1 MAATTIQSFPN
12 SDVKMRFAETYVSEG
27 LNAKLAGV
35 IPRGVYR
42 GFDLVPSL
50 APLTA
55 QLDPDSL
62 GRHLAVYE
70 SLLGFSLTLRR
81 SGGTISVP
89 LTTFANST
97 VYVVLFAEY
106 TISSATVAELRVY
119 SVADYNSAPEKDELI
134 VLGVVAV
141 PLAGVIPPSAISL
154 AERTLLQDT
163 NQGWDTP
170 RVFSKLDQDFGQ
182 DAFGASG
189 VSTTADQDTI
199 PHDYKLLHAYRT
211 SQTSDVQVRCY
222 SRVGGGGRFAI
233 TVNARWGGGA
243 NQTWTADDVAQS
255 ASKSSFAI
263 GGTEMV
269 GRLVTA
275 APWADAGWS
284 FGESALS
291 TKLQVD
297 TVAPSGQLLLLQQF
311 KYTTAPDVY
320 ARIYSSN
327 VSSGAIGRGL
337 VITIN
342 ARFDTGTLLWVADNT
357 AIPAAAAVL
366 SFGSVFDWVYKTS
379 TIAPWAVGDWTL
391 SRSASASTA
400 LNIEIPYAPSPAG
413 TNDLRAVASGPLTD
427 YGFPN
432 EYWVVCGETCGPP
445 FGTLASIF
453 ASYADAKYWVQV
465 TPGSLFAGTFAGV
478 ASDGVG
484 RFVLVGGYAPGNMVI
499 HTLDTS
505 FGATVQR
512 TVGAGF
518 FPASTLEDV
527 VFGGGMWVAV
537 GLSGEIQSSPDGVA
551 WTHRPQPEILPVS
564 LYGIAYGNGTFVAVG
579 NGPAAD
585 RGVILTSP
593 NGVTWVSRTSPSI
606 AANFVSLEDVAFG
619 NGEFVAVG
627 YNGLDSFAY
636 IISSP
641 DGITWTQRADVF
653 PPGPIAGRYNYIP
666 HIAYFSGVQ
675 AFAAHSTEGDNLG
688 GLHVSLQGLDQPW
701 SQVFCPGNPGEL
713 GFNINPNGAALA
725 SNGRRVVLA
734 GTLFTIARTLNV
746 DTF

>member
-366 SFGSVFDWVYKTS
+366 SFGSVFDWIYKTS

-391 SRSASASTA
+391 SRSAAASTA
-400 LNIEIPYAPSPAG
+400 LNIDVPFAPSSG
-413 TNDLRAVASGPLTD
+413 TNDLQAVAVGPLNVSFSVEET
-427 YGFPN
+427 
-432 EYWVVCGETCGPP
+432 WVACGRAASGAP
-445 FGTLASIF
+445 FGTLAGVF
-453 ASYADAKYWVQV
+453 ASYSDAKYWDQI
-465 TPGSLFAGTFAGV
+465 TPGSAFSGLFEGI
-478 ASDGVG
+478 ASDGIG
-484 RFVLVGGYAPGNMVI
+484 RFVLVGRTSVVPGANPVI
-499 HTLDTS
+499 HAMDNDS
-505 FGATVQR
+505 GTVQK
-512 TVGAGF
+512 TVGVGF
-518 FPASTLEDV
+518 ALGGLFDV
-527 VFGGGMWVAV
+527 AFGGGSWVTV
-537 GLSGEIQSSPDGVA
+537 GRNGEIQNSPTGNV
-551 WTHRPQPEILPVS
+551 WTHRPHAA
-564 LYGIAYGNGTFVAVG
+564 GIPWLLGVAYGNGAHVAVG
-579 NGPAAD
+579 FYVGSGTQSILRSIDGGTTWAAQTPV
-585 RGVILTSP
+585 VISADAQLAD
-593 NGVTWVSRTSPSI
+593 I
-606 AANFVSLEDVAFG
+606 AFG
-619 NGEFVAVG
+619 NGEFVAIG
-627 YNGLDSFAY
+627 YDNTNALPF
-636 IISSP
+636 IVSSP
-641 DGITWTQRADVF
+641 DGVTWTRRAD
-653 PPGPIAGRYNYIP
+653 PLPLGYDNYCT
-666 HIAYFSGVQ
+666 HIEYFSGIR
-675 AFAAHSTEGDNLG
+675 AFATHSIASLVRGA
-688 GLHVSLQGLDQPW
+688 LHVSLQGLDREW
-701 SQVFCPGNPGEL
+701 SRVAAPGNPAESDYS
-713 GFNINPNGAALA
+713 INPNGAALA
-725 SNGRRVVLA
+725 SNGRRLVMA

>member
-1 MAATTIQSFPN
+1 
-12 SDVKMRFAETYVSEG
+12 
-27 LNAKLAGV
+27 LA
-35 IPRGVYR
+35 
-42 GFDLVPSL
+42 F
-50 APLTA
+50 
-55 QLDPDSL
+55 
-62 GRHLAVYE
+62 
-70 SLLGFSLTLRR
+70 
-81 SGGTISVP
+81 
-89 LTTFANST
+89 
-97 VYVVLFAEY
+97 
-106 TISSATVAELRVY
+106 
-119 SVADYNSAPEKDELI
+119 
-134 VLGVVAV
+134 
-141 PLAGVIPPSAISL
+141 
-154 AERTLLQDT
+154 
-163 NQGWDTP
+163 
-170 RVFSKLDQDFGQ
+170 
-182 DAFGASG
+182 
-189 VSTTADQDTI
+189 
-199 PHDYKLLHAYRT
+199 
-211 SQTSDVQVRCY
+211 
-222 SRVGGGGRFAI
+222 
-233 TVNARWGGGA
+233 
-243 NQTWTADDVAQS
+243 
-255 ASKSSFAI
+255 
-263 GGTEMV
+263 
-269 GRLVTA
+269 
-275 APWADAGWS
+275 
-284 FGESALS
+284 
-291 TKLQVD
+291 
-297 TVAPSGQLLLLQQF
+297 
-311 KYTTAPDVY
+311 
-320 ARIYSSN
+320 
-327 VSSGAIGRGL
+327 
-337 VITIN
+337 
-342 ARFDTGTLLWVADNT
+342 
-357 AIPAAAAVL
+357 
-366 SFGSVFDWVYKTS
+366 
-379 TIAPWAVGDWTL
+379 
-391 SRSASASTA
+391 
-400 LNIEIPYAPSPAG
+400 NIEIPYAPSPTG
-413 TNDLRAVASGPLTD
+413 TNDLRAAASGPLTD
-427 YGFPN
+427 FGFPN
-432 EYWVVCGETCGPP
+432 EYWVVCGETCGGSP
-445 FGTLASIF
+445 FGTRASVF

-465 TPGSLFAGTFAGV
+465 TPGSVFSGTFTGV

-499 HTLDTS
+499 HTLDTL

-537 GLSGEIQSSPDGVA
+537 GLSGEIQSSPDGVT

-585 RGVILTSP
+585 RGVILTSS
-593 NGVTWVSRTSPSI
+593 NGVTWTSRTSPSI

-675 AFAAHSTEGDNLG
+675 AFVAHSTVGDNLG